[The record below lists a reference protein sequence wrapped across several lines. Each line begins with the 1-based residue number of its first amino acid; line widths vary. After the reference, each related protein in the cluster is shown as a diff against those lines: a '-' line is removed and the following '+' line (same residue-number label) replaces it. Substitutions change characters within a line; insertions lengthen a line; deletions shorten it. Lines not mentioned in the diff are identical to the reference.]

1 MKAKTKP
8 AAVISFPAAT
18 VVGDVEQVVRSS
30 TDARTGIKTETI
42 AREETLAYVK
52 DDQTRIAVLSGASE
66 ASKSLCA
73 VCLSIVADVI
83 NDTPHIANM
92 AQDAKAWKGAFAKV
106 EEQYFTNGTNQMWQ
120 TVKSTV
126 KAWLAKDQQALTG
139 DRVVMTT
146 DGQLN
151 SLRYLKSL
159 TPKAERVALTPA
171 EKIAEILAADDVVA
185 DLVLADVLKHEALK
199 LDTMIEA
206 VIYRFGEE
214 GVREYLAHRIKA
226 ERVKRSLKI
235 AA

>member
-1 MKAKTKP
+1 MAKAKQNP
-8 AAVISFPAAT
+8 VVSFPAAK
-18 VVGDVEQVVRSS
+18 VVGDVEQTMRTVI
-30 TDARTGIKTETI
+30 DPRTGIKTDTI

-52 DDQTRIAVLSGASE
+52 DETQRMQVLSGASD

-92 AQDAKAWKGAFAKV
+92 AQEAKAWKGAFAKV
-106 EEQYFTNGTNQMWQ
+106 EAQYFPNGTVQMWQ

-126 KAWLAKDQQALTG
+126 KAWLAKDPHALTG
-139 DRVVMTT
+139 DNVVMTA

-159 TPKAERVALTPA
+159 TPKAERVSQSVA
-171 EKIAEILAADDVVA
+171 EKVLEACAKDNGPVVEEVIAEIMAKTDNVTAIV
-185 DLVLADVLKHEALK
+185 
-199 LDTMIEA
+199 EA
-206 VIYRFGEE
+206 VIDQIGEATL
-214 GVREYLAHRIKA
+214 RNILAKRIKA
-226 ERVKRSLKI
+226 KRSGLKL

>member
-1 MKAKTKP
+1 MTKQT
-8 AAVISFPAAT
+8 VVSFPAAK
-18 VVGDVEQVVRSS
+18 VVGDVEQVVRSV
-30 TDARTGIKTETI
+30 TDTRTGIKTETVT
-42 AREETLAYVK
+42 REETLAYVK
-52 DDQTRIAVLSGASE
+52 DDQTRMAILTGASE

-92 AQDAKAWKGAFAKV
+92 AQDAKAWKGAFVKV

-126 KAWLAKDQQALTG
+126 KAWLAKDPNALTG
-139 DRVVMTT
+139 DNVVMTA

-159 TPKAERVALTPA
+159 TPKAERVSQSVA
-171 EKIAEILAADDVVA
+171 EKVLEACAKDNGPVVEEVIAEIMAKTDNVTAIV
-185 DLVLADVLKHEALK
+185 
-199 LDTMIEA
+199 EA
-206 VIYRFGEE
+206 VIDQIGEATL
-214 GVREYLAHRIKA
+214 RNILAKRIKA
-226 ERVKRSLKI
+226 KRGGLKL

>member
-1 MKAKTKP
+1 MTKAKQNP
-8 AAVISFPAAT
+8 VVSFPAAK
-18 VVGDVEQVVRSS
+18 VVGVVEQTVKSVIDS
-30 TDARTGIKTETI
+30 RTGIKTDTVTQ
-42 AREETLAYVK
+42 EETLAYVK
-52 DDQTRIAVLSGASE
+52 DETLRMQVLSGAAD

-159 TPKAERVALTPA
+159 TPKAERVQTTVA
-171 EKIAEILAADDVVA
+171 EKVLEACEKENGPTVGQVVTELLHKADDISG
-185 DLVLADVLKHEALK
+185 LIEAL
-199 LDTMIEA
+199 IER
-206 VIYRFGEE
+206 IGEPNL
-214 GVREYLAHRIKA
+214 RKALAELMKA
-226 ERVKRSLKI
+226 RRNHLKI